1 MARAVWSFC
10 RWKSA
15 VGVLP
20 TYATVRESANRA
32 SFFCRKEFR
41 FNRPGQRRGRAARIS
56 FVSLPTLKV
65 SLCGIT
71 IDAVTMSQVV
81 EHIGERLER
90 GGIIS
95 ISAVNV
101 AKLVN
106 MHRDPLLRESVESGD
121 LVLADGMPLVWLSR
135 LKGDP
140 LPERVAGID
149 LMYELFKLADQRALR
164 VFLLGAKS
172 DTLERV
178 VRIIREEYPNAMIV
192 GYRDGYFREH
202 EYEEVA
208 CSVRDARPDILL
220 VAISSPK
227 KELFMLRWSSLM
239 NVPVCHGVG
248 GSFDVMAGLTR
259 RAPKW
264 MQRSGLEW
272 FYRFLQEP
280 RRMWK
285 RYLVTNLL
293 FTGLAVYDLAHW
305 YLGGRTCKT
314 TIARKDN
321 EHGPSR

>member
-1 MARAVWSFC
+1 MSEVMSRVE
-10 RWKSA
+10 R
-15 VGVLP
+15 
-20 TYATVRESANRA
+20 TIETRT
-32 SFFCRKEFR
+32 
-41 FNRPGQRRGRAARIS
+41 
-56 FVSLPTLKV
+56 SL
-65 SLCGIT
+65 
-71 IDAVTMSQVV
+71 A
-81 EHIGERLER
+81 
-90 GGIIS
+90 

-106 MHRDPLLRESVESGD
+106 MHRDPLLREGVESGD

-135 LKGDP
+135 LKGQL

-149 LMYELFKLADQRALR
+149 LMYVLFKLADQRALR
-164 VFLLGAKS
+164 VFLLGAKH

-178 VRIIREEYPNAMIV
+178 VRIVREEYPNAMIV

-208 CSVRDARPDILL
+208 RSVRDAQPDILL

-227 KELFMLRWSSLM
+227 KELFMRRWSGLM

-272 FYRFLQEP
+272 FYRLLQEP

-285 RYLVTNLL
+285 RYLVTNVL
-293 FTGLAVYDLAHW
+293 FTGLVVYDLAHW
-305 YLGGRTCKT
+305 YLGGRACKT
-314 TIARKDN
+314 TITRKDD